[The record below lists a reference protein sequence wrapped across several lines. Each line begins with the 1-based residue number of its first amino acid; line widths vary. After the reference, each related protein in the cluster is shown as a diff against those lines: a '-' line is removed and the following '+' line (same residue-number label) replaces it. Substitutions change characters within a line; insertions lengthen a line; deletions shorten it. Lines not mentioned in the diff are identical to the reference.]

1 VKKFLKQFLATL
13 GLMVY
18 MLASLTLYAS
28 AADPAPPPPT
38 RLFPLAGNNVYG
50 NLPSPTQGTATGQ
63 IAELT
68 WGAVQV
74 ARSIIGAVAV
84 VMAVYAGIRMV
95 TAYGNEE
102 VYSTQK
108 RNLFYCVVG
117 LAIVGLGGEVANIFA
132 VSCPE
137 PGSFTAPGQ
146 TTLSCTQGGFLKDP
160 NAIVRASTLF
170 TQRTK
175 IVITFIKYLI
185 GSVAVFGIIR
195 NGFRMITQGSN
206 EEELGKDKK
215 NLMYSIAGLMLIIIS
230 DTAIS
235 QVFYKLDVTRY
246 PGVGG
251 AQPGVD
257 AARGVQELVGITNYV
272 VAFVGALAVGALVV
286 GGIMYITAR
295 GDDANIEKAK
305 RVITAALAGIIL
317 IFGAFAIVSTFISGS
332 FGEPPAA
339 ETVEVGA
346 PVST

>member
-1 VKKFLKQFLATL
+1 MKKFIKQFLATL

-18 MLASLTLYAS
+18 MLASLTLSVS
-28 AADPAPPPPT
+28 AADPAPTPPT

-50 NLPSPTQGTATGQ
+50 NLPAPTQGTATAQ

-117 LAIVGLGGEVANIFA
+117 LAIVGLGGEVSNILA
-132 VSCPE
+132 VSCPD
-137 PGSFTAPGQ
+137 FTAPGQ
-146 TTLSCTQGGFLKDP
+146 TKLSCTQGGFLKDP

-170 TQRTK
+170 NQRTK
-175 IVITFIKYLI
+175 IIITFIKYLI
-185 GSVAVFGIIR
+185 GSVAVFMIIR

-215 NLMYSIAGLMLIIIS
+215 SLMYSLAGLFLIIIS
-230 DTAIS
+230 DTMIS

-272 VAFVGALAVGALVV
+272 VAFVGTLAVGALVV

-332 FGEPPAA
+332 FGEPPTA
-339 ETVEVGA
+339 ETVEIGL
-346 PVST
+346 PPGT

>member
-13 GLMVY
+13 GLMTF
-18 MLASLTLYAS
+18 MLASLTLSVS
-28 AADPAPPPPT
+28 AADPAPSPPV

-50 NLPSPTQGTATGQ
+50 NLPTPTQGTATAQ

-74 ARSIIGAVAV
+74 ARSILGAVAI

-108 RNLFYCVVG
+108 RNLLYCVVG
-117 LAIVGLGGEVANIFA
+117 LAIVGLAGEVSNIFA

-137 PGSFTAPGQ
+137 FTAPGQ
-146 TTLSCTQGGFLKDP
+146 TQLSCTQGGFLKDP

-170 TQRTK
+170 NQRTK
-175 IVITFIKYLI
+175 IIITFIKYLI
-185 GSVAVFGIIR
+185 GSVAVFMIIR
-195 NGFRMITQGSN
+195 NGFRMITRGSN
-206 EEELGKDKK
+206 EEELAKDKK
-215 NLMYSIAGLMLIIIS
+215 NLVYSLAGLMLIIIA

-257 AARGVQELVGITNYV
+257 AARGVQEIVGITNYV
-272 VAFVGALAVGALVV
+272 VTFVGALAVGALVV

-305 RVITAALAGIIL
+305 RVITAALAGIII

-332 FGEPPAA
+332 FGEPPLA
-339 ETVEVGA
+339 ETVEVGL
-346 PVST
+346 PPGT

>member
-1 VKKFLKQFLATL
+1 MKKFLKQFLATL
-13 GLMVY
+13 GVMVY
-18 MLASLTLYAS
+18 LLASLTLSAS
-28 AADPAPPPPT
+28 AADPAPAPPT

-50 NLPSPTQGTATGQ
+50 NLPAPTQGTATAQ

-84 VMAVYAGIRMV
+84 VMGVYAGIRMV

-108 RNLFYCVVG
+108 RNLFFCVVG
-117 LAIVGLGGEVANIFA
+117 LSIVGLGGEFANIFA
-132 VSCPE
+132 VSCPDY
-137 PGSFTAPGQ
+137 TAPGQ
-146 TTLSCTQGGFLKDP
+146 TALSCTQGGFLKDP

-170 TQRTK
+170 NQRTK
-175 IVITFIKYLI
+175 IIITFIKYLI

-215 NLMYSIAGLMLIIIS
+215 GLAYSLAGLVLIIIS
-230 DTAIS
+230 DTMIS

-251 AQPGVD
+251 AQPGID
-257 AARGVQELVGITNYV
+257 AARGVQELVGITNYI
-272 VAFVGALAVGALVV
+272 VAFVGTLAVGALVV

-295 GDDANIEKAK
+295 GDDSNIEKAK

-317 IFGAFAIVSTFISGS
+317 IFGAFAIVSTFINGS
-332 FGEPPAA
+332 FGEPPVTT
-339 ETVEVGA
+339 TVEVGA
-346 PVST
+346 PAST